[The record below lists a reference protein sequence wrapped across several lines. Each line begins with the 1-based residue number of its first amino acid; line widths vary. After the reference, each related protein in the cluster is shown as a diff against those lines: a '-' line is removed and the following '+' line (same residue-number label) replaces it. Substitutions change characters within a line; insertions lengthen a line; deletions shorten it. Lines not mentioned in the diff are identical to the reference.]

1 LPNVFQTASCSFIQR
16 SQRRHEIV
24 ISRTQQEEEQGR
36 GMRLLLAA
44 CRARDGQKAPKNLA
58 KGVEFERWQYSDSR
72 TIFDRGACRESCHAD
87 LEAAAFAP
95 SFRSEFYCG
104 VVMHFK
110 EEEGGEGTHTH
121 LLQ

>member
-1 LPNVFQTASCSFIQR
+1 
-16 SQRRHEIV
+16 
-24 ISRTQQEEEQGR
+24 
-36 GMRLLLAA
+36 MRLLLAA

-58 KGVEFERWQYSDSR
+58 KGVELERWQYSDSR

-104 VVMHFK
+104 VVEHFK
-110 EEEGGEGTHTH
+110 EEGGGRAHTRIYCNDP
-121 LLQ
+121 LRNKKKEQGQRYK